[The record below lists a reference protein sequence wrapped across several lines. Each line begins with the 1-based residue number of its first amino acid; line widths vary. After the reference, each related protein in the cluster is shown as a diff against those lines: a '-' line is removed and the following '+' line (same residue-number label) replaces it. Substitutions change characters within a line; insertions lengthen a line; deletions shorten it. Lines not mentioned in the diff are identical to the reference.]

1 MSERIIVVGGG
12 VMGLAT
18 AWQLVRRGE
27 RPIVLERFARGHH
40 EGASHG
46 ETRNFNNAY
55 GDAHYLDLLVRARE
69 GWDALGEVEGEPL
82 LRLHGL
88 VSHGS
93 GMALGSAT
101 TRDSDAGTS
110 MTPSTPDSAGPSSEQ
125 ATKRRPFLRFGKG
138 WRGSTMR
145 GEMIGASRR
154 AGRELAD
161 QGTLRGDAPG

>member
-1 MSERIIVVGGG
+1 MSERIIVLGGG

-82 LRLHGL
+82 LRTARPRL
-88 VSHGS
+88 
-93 GMALGSAT
+93 ARLGH
-101 TRDSDAGTS
+101 
-110 MTPSTPDSAGPSSEQ
+110 
-125 ATKRRPFLRFGKG
+125 
-138 WRGSTMR
+138 
-145 GEMIGASRR
+145 R
-154 AGRELAD
+154 ARE
-161 QGTLRGDAPG
+161 